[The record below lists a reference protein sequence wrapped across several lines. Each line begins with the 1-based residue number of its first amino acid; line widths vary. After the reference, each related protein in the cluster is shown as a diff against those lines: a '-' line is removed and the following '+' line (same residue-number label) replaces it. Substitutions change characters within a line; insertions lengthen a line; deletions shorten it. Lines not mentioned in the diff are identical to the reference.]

1 MNAHW
6 PNDIFQLFKEQEIS
20 LVAYVPDA
28 GHAALIRACQ
38 ADPAMRAV
46 PLTTEEEGIPLAAGA
61 YMGGL
66 KSAIL
71 MQSSG
76 TGNCINMLSLVATCQ
91 FPLLMLVTM
100 RGEWGEFN
108 PWQIPMG
115 QGAQKALEVA
125 GVIVQRADRPD
136 EVYPTVSAAARLAYN
151 SQAAVA
157 VLLGQRLMGSKSFGV
172 SDVHD

>member
-1 MNAHW
+1 MNANW
-6 PNDIFQLFKEQEIS
+6 PNDIFRLFKEQSIG

-38 ADPAMRAV
+38 ADPAIRAV

-61 YMGGL
+61 YMGGQ

-76 TGNCINMLSLVATCQ
+76 TGNCINMLSLAATCQ

-108 PWQIPMG
+108 PWQLPMG
-115 QGAQKALEVA
+115 QSAQKALEVA
-125 GVIVQRADRPD
+125 GMIVQRADRPD
-136 EVYPTVSAAARLAYN
+136 EVYPTVSAAARMAYN

>member
-1 MNAHW
+1 MT
-6 PNDIFQLFKEQEIS
+6 FFRLFKEQNIS

-76 TGNCINMLSLVATCQ
+76 TGNCINMLSLAATCQ
-91 FPLLMLVTM
+91 FP
-100 RGEWGEFN
+100 RCSCW
-108 PWQIPMG
+108 
-115 QGAQKALEVA
+115 
-125 GVIVQRADRPD
+125 
-136 EVYPTVSAAARLAYN
+136 
-151 SQAAVA
+151 
-157 VLLGQRLMGSKSFGV
+157 
-172 SDVHD
+172 